1 MRSNDGPTV
10 TVVSLSNLAVPP
22 ADEEGEGTV
31 QDAIMLDGPVY
42 PIKEDFKEL
51 GYTFFRGVHGNKGIN
66 RWVHVVGSGESGAEL
81 ERVAVRLLSEHGW
94 QVNAQQQTVMTGRT
108 VMSRMVPEENSVCP
122 VCSVC
127 TSCGAR
133 RDARVA
139 CALYVP
145 DYM

>member
-51 GYTFFRGVHGNKGIN
+51 GYTFFRGVHGNKGIDG
-66 RWVHVVGSGESGAEL
+66 WVRVVGSGESGAEL
-81 ERVAVRLLSEHGW
+81 ERGGGAAPL
-94 QVNAQQQTVMTGRT
+94 
-108 VMSRMVPEENSVCP
+108 
-122 VCSVC
+122 
-127 TSCGAR
+127 GAR
-133 RDARVA
+133 MAGGMRSSR
-139 CALYVP
+139 LW
-145 DYM
+145 